1 MHLERFAYL
10 IPFEDLAGLGRP
22 DLAGLG
28 SPRDVPTPQEL
39 RRMRGPDPQAPD
51 PETLRRI
58 REMMQQLPVNKAQ
71 LAPQHMDSALQDWP
85 HGDPAF
91 KDIRLIRDPS
101 HDMKQMEAIMKSAP
115 GFAESLVPR
124 V

>member
-10 IPFEDLAGLGRP
+10 IPLEE
-22 DLAGLG
+22 LAGLG
-28 SPRDVPTPQEL
+28 SPRDVPTPEEL

-51 PETLRRI
+51 AETLRKI

-85 HGDPAF
+85 HNDPAF
-91 KDIRLIRDPS
+91 KGTRLIRDPR
-101 HDMKQMEAIMKSAP
+101 HDMKQMEAIMKGPA

>member
-10 IPFEDLAGLGRP
+10 IDPHE
-22 DLAGLG
+22 LAGLG
-28 SPRDVPTPQEL
+28 SPRDVPTPEEL

-51 PETLRRI
+51 AETLRKI

-71 LAPQHMDSALQDWP
+71 LAQLAPQHMDDALQDWP

-91 KDIRLIRDPS
+91 KGLYLLRDDS
-101 HDMKQMEAIMKSAP
+101 HDLKQMEAIMKSAP

>member
-10 IPFEDLAGLGRP
+10 IPYEE
-22 DLAGLG
+22 LAGLG
-28 SPRDVPTPQEL
+28 SPRDVPTQEEL

-51 PETLRRI
+51 AETLRKI

-71 LAPQHMDSALQDWP
+71 LAPQHMDDALQDWP

-91 KDIRLIRDPS
+91 KGIQLLRDPS
-101 HDMKQMEAIMKSAP
+101 HDLKQMEAIMKSAP